1 MDQTIVVR
9 QFLIIL
15 AAACSLLMLRGSHE
29 PAYAETQS
37 IAIEMP
43 VDGQVLSSNL
53 TAAAELLVS
62 NAINHQFA
70 QNPTL
75 DTVQVVVVIHRN
87 GEVIPFLATTVSR
100 AQWHASSQ
108 VQAWTRYYG
117 LSHALLQRHEQ
128 ETRIATSLPGS
139 SPVTPASVTPPAVA
153 PTGTNNLDNSPLTP
167 IDRAARIDNAFDSG
181 ALTGRSAQDLLS
193 DLD

>member
-1 MDQTIVVR
+1 MVQKILVR

-15 AAACSLLMLRGSHE
+15 AAACSLVMLKGSHK

-37 IAIEMP
+37 IVIEMP
-43 VDGQVLSSNL
+43 IYGQVISSNL
-53 TAAAELLVS
+53 TAEAELLVS
-62 NAINHQFA
+62 SAINNQFE
-70 QNPTL
+70 QNPALT
-75 DTVQVVVVIHRN
+75 TVQVVVAINRN

-100 AQWHASSQ
+100 AQWQERSQ

-128 ETRIATSLPGS
+128 ESTIATSLPS
-139 SPVTPASVTPPAVA
+139 SSLVTPIVPS
-153 PTGTNNLDNSPLTP
+153 NLENSPQTQ

-181 ALTGRSAQDLLS
+181 ILTGQSAQDLLS